1 MLAGTGYWGPAVSP
15 WGITARRM
23 ATARGSEGGSVE
35 VLVLPATGPRAS
47 QSTGALWD
55 PLVAWTPRGALV
67 LAERARPGDEPR
79 GLVSLGGATPRDPTR
94 WFADLG
100 APSDDPSSVVD
111 LAITPTE
118 RGAVVAWI
126 ASDPGADAV
135 RRRLA
140 MARIGCRVDSTP
152 SPEVSRRA
160 DQGIGAQ
167 AP

>member
-1 MLAGTGYWGPAVSP
+1 M
-15 WGITARRM
+15 
-23 ATARGSEGGSVE
+23 
-35 VLVLPATGPRAS
+35 LVLPAAGPRGS

-67 LAERARPGDEPR
+67 LAERATPGDDPR
-79 GLVSLGGATPRDPTR
+79 GMVSLGGATPRGPTR

-100 APSDDPSSVVD
+100 APVDDPTSVID
-111 LAITPTE
+111 LAITPTAQ
-118 RGAVVAWI
+118 GAVVAWI

-140 MARIGCRVDSTP
+140 LARIGCRVEPASP
-152 SPEVSRRA
+152 SPEPSRRA